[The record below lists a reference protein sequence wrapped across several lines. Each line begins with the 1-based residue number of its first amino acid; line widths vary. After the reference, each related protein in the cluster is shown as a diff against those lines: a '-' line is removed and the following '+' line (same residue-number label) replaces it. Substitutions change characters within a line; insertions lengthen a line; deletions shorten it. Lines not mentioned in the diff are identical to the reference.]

1 MISFVAEINFSEFAY
16 ACFNRCIS
24 SSICGKDLSIST
36 KKSTLNSYSNP
47 QSILARLHSSDGSKR
62 LLAEWWQIEMQ
73 KTALLAHCL
82 SICLEV
88 LNEDHSNSTSNLSLE
103 QVRHNIRIIQIQRG
117 HIT

>member
-1 MISFVAEINFSEFAY
+1 MNS
-16 ACFNRCIS
+16 RIS
-24 SSICGKDLSIST
+24 SIELRKFGYIRCNCTYSSSACGKDPIIST
-36 KKSTLNSYSNP
+36 KKSPLNSYSNP
-47 QSILARLHSSDGSKR
+47 QSTLARLPYSDGSKR

>member
-24 SSICGKDLSIST
+24 SSICGKDISIST

-47 QSILARLHSSDGSKR
+47 QSTLARLHFSDGSKR

-88 LNEDHSNSTSNLSLE
+88 QNEITQTVLLTCLWSRSVTTFALFRFNEDT
-103 QVRHNIRIIQIQRG
+103 
-117 HIT
+117 